1 MVEED
6 ELLAALPVEDDA
18 NQFVPDDTGEVP
30 PMVDD
35 GDAEALDD
43 SEPPQWGDA
52 GTGEFHELEESED
65 LHESEQT
72 NASMIAALN
81 ALEEAAGL
89 VEEESGMN
97 GQDIEP
103 MPEVAA
109 VDFDPASE
117 LPEPSGPAALTPEQW
132 IALRSEMRDTVEAMI
147 RELVPELAERL
158 ILDEIERLK
167 EGLGSD
173 SDPD

>member
-1 MVEED
+1 
-6 ELLAALPVEDDA
+6 
-18 NQFVPDDTGEVP
+18 
-30 PMVDD
+30 MVDD
-35 GDAEALDD
+35 VDAEALDD
-43 SEPPQWGDA
+43 SEPPRWEDA
-52 GTGEFHELEESED
+52 GTGEFHEHEESED

-97 GQDIEP
+97 GQGSEP
-103 MPEVAA
+103 VPEVAA

-117 LPEPSGPAALTPEQW
+117 PPEPSGPAALTPEQW

-167 EGLGSD
+167 EGFGSD
-173 SDPD
+173 SDSD